1 MEWESGEYVAVNELS
16 ATMSG
21 TTAYNVE
28 DLYYGSDRIYR
39 AYANDSSNYATLVWD
54 VHDTWLEADDFYIPS
69 SGGTVKT
76 YASDVVESTAW
87 DLIDYDEYDLDYSVS
102 PTRISA
108 TTKNY
113 TTYHD
118 VTITQNLTGI
128 SVTVSA
134 IQDGR
139 YEIDSSYG
147 TPTQTSVEVNRVIPA
162 SGGTACLIV
171 NWSQTKTTYYDND
184 TTSTE
189 TITGSS
195 VAAATSGT
203 IWNSGSY
210 ITDDGGVYMKSAG
223 TDVVSER
230 IVYKV
235 NKYTFEA
242 NGVSRSMTSTV
253 NVYQQA
259 NTETAGSY
267 NLSISAD
274 STSLAAAGGNRT
286 IVVSCTRNYSYTSG
300 ASQTKNATAT
310 ISSSPTSPTV
320 TLSKT
325 SVTGNSQALTATI
338 LENSS
343 SSTRSIKI
351 TAKVDSTT
359 KSVTITQSAVSY
371 VFTAT
376 NKSISVAYNA
386 TSVTL
391 TGTSS
396 RNGFYQEIAKKDV
409 SLNSYTISSPS
420 IGTITY
426 SGTTFSIP
434 ISFNANTS
442 TTSKTLTVTVTQPLS
457 GKTLTYTVTQAGK
470 PASTDFI
477 NWETGSGKWY
487 PGSRFTFTA
496 RLIYHKSIHGSSY
509 TAEVIPMKGSTE
521 LTSGTNVVLNGSYY
535 NADSYYKDVTVI
547 VSTVNDG
554 SIFYLKA
561 IYGDDTA
568 QIQLVESSNLT

>member
-21 TTAYNVE
+21 TTVYDVE
-28 DLYYGSDRIYR
+28 DLYYGSDRVYR
-39 AYANDSSNYATLVWD
+39 AYANDSSNNATLVWD
-54 VHDTWLEADDFYIPS
+54 IHDTWLEANDFYIPS

-76 YASDVVESTAW
+76 YASSAVESVAW
-87 DLIDYDEYDLDYSVS
+87 DLEEYDEYNIGYSVS
-102 PTRISA
+102 PTKISA
-108 TTKNY
+108 TTKDY

-118 VTITQNLTGI
+118 VTITQYYSGI

-139 YEIDSSYG
+139 YEVDASYG
-147 TPTQTSVEVNRVIPA
+147 TPTITGMGHNNIPA
-162 SGGTACLIV
+162 SGGTSYLTIQ
-171 NWSQTKTTYYDND
+171 WSQVKTITYDND

-189 TITGSS
+189 TVTGTSI
-195 VAAATSGT
+195 ATILSGT
-203 IWNSGSY
+203 VQQTGAS
-210 ITDDGGVYMKSAG
+210 ITSDGGIYKTSCGTTVTPQRTVYTVKSYRF
-223 TDVVSER
+223 V
-230 IVYKV
+230 
-235 NKYTFEA
+235 A
-242 NGVSRSMTSTV
+242 NGVTRTV
-253 NVYQQA
+253 SNASYNIGQAA
-259 NTETAGSY
+259 NTETVGSY

-274 STSLAAAGGNRT
+274 STSLVAAGGTRT
-286 IVVSCTRNYSYTSG
+286 ITVSCTRNYSYTSG

-325 SVTGNSQALTATI
+325 SITGNNQTLTATI
-338 LENSS
+338 SENTS

-351 TAKVDSTT
+351 TATAESTT

-376 NKSISVAYNA
+376 TKTISVAYNA

-409 SLNSYTISSPS
+409 SLDSYTISSPS
-420 IGTITY
+420 IGTITS

-434 ISFNANTS
+434 ISFNANDA
-442 TTSKTLTVTVTQPLS
+442 TTAKTLKATVTQPLS
-457 GKTLTYTVTQAGK
+457 GKTITYTITQAGK

-477 NWETGSGKWY
+477 YWETGSGKWY
-487 PGSRFTFTA
+487 PGARFTFTA

-509 TAEVIPMKGSTE
+509 TAKVIPMKGSTE
-521 LTSGTNVVLNGSYY
+521 LTSGTSVVLNGSYY
-535 NADSYYKDVTVI
+535 NTNYYYKDVTVI
-547 VSTVNDG
+547 VSTSNDG

-568 QIQLVESSNLT
+568 QIQLVESSDLT